1 MGLDLE
7 YSSGTVIGFCG
18 SVLKHGVEEWGMG
31 DRICYAHFMRESVRD
46 RLDIASPGWVYR
58 EQYLPVQHG
67 KKGEILDTVM
77 DTVDFDENHMDV
89 N

>member
-1 MGLDLE
+1 
-7 YSSGTVIGFCG
+7 
-18 SVLKHGVEEWGMG
+18 VLKHGVEEWGMG

-46 RLDIASPGWVYR
+46 RLEVAPAGWVYR

-67 KKGEILDTVM
+67 KNQEILDTVM
-77 DTVDFDENHMDV
+77 DIADFDKDHMDV